1 MYLTTHKAKLQ
12 NLFYKSHN
20 LNLIYF
26 ILDFEVI
33 NQNYWLH
40 NSTKR
45 SDKETKNSNKNLKE
59 KKKITKVESETN
71 VGPLSKR
78 IKLEV
83 INIWELWSMASLYL
97 VSLKMPYSVKELLA
111 CWKSGFKGHQS
122 VDVQNAIPL
131 CLMWCIWRN
140 VILRLLNGLNPLCFN
155 WSSIFLG
162 CFLIGWRALGLLIVP
177 SFLEFLDL
185 FSFGC

>member
-59 KKKITKVESETN
+59 KKNHKGWKWNQCRTTLKKNKIRGYKHLGALVYGFSLLGVSQDALLSERTPSLLEEWLQGPSKYGCTECYSSLSYVVHLKECYFKAFEWIESP
-71 VGPLSKR
+71 VLQ
-78 IKLEV
+78 
-83 INIWELWSMASLYL
+83 
-97 VSLKMPYSVKELLA
+97 LKFY
-111 CWKSGFKGHQS
+111 F
-122 VDVQNAIPL
+122 
-131 CLMWCIWRN
+131 
-140 VILRLLNGLNPLCFN
+140 LRLLFDWFKSIGAVNC
-155 WSSIFLG
+155 SIFFG
-162 CFLIGWRALGLLIVP
+162 IPW
-177 SFLEFLDL
+177 SF
-185 FSFGC
+185 

>member
-20 LNLIYF
+20 LNLMYF
-26 ILDFEVI
+26 IMDFEVI

-59 KKKITKVESETN
+59 KKKFTKVESETN
-71 VGPLSKR
+71 VGALSKR

-97 VSLKMPYSVKELLA
+97 VSLKMPNSVKELLA

-122 VDVQNAIPL
+122 VDVRNAIPL
-131 CLMWCIWRN
+131 CLMWCIWKECYFKAFEGIESP
-140 VILRLLNGLNPLCFN
+140 VLQLKFYFLRLLFDWLKSIGAVNC
-155 WSSIFLG
+155 SIFFG
-162 CFLIGWRALGLLIVP
+162 VP
-177 SFLEFLDL
+177 WSF
-185 FSFGC
+185 